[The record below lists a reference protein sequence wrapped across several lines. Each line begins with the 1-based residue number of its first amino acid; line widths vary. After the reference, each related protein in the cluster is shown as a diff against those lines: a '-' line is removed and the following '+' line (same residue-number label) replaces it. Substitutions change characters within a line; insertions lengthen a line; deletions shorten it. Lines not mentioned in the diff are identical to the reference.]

1 MSQEMKK
8 QRDIMDLSSPD
19 AGAAPERPMVE
30 PDTGRFFLDK
40 FLSEKDEAEAA
51 PTAAPEVVKA
61 DLPDAKNAA
70 DLQEQIIGQIMEIFD
85 PEIPVNIYDL
95 GLIYTVDVTDS
106 FDVTVKMTL
115 TTPHCPVAESMP
127 GDVEMKVRGV
137 PSVRNVE
144 VQLVWEP
151 PWDMSRMTDE
161 ARLELGLL

>member
-19 AGAAPERPMVE
+19 EGATTERPVVA

-40 FLSEKDEAEAA
+40 FLSEKNEAEAA
-51 PTAAPEVVKA
+51 PADTPKVEKV
-61 DLPDAKNAA
+61 DLPDAKDAA
-70 DLQEQIIGQIMEIFD
+70 ELQEQIVGQIMEIFD

-95 GLIYTVDVTDS
+95 GLIYAVDVTDS
-106 FDVTVKMTL
+106 FDVTIKMTL

-151 PWDMSRMTDE
+151 PWDMSLMTDE